1 MLKRPSSRRRH
12 APQEVQI
19 NLVPMLDA
27 LVTMIAFL
35 MFTMAFLSL
44 NMIES
49 PLPAR
54 SETPPQTSNEKP
66 LQLTVSVNAGDVVIW
81 SPFNRIKS
89 VTIPHLDSGK
99 GRVNAIQIHD
109 ELVKIKREFPAENH
123 VVVMPQANIPYDTLV
138 EVMDAARTIEKTD
151 GVISVPNAAGV
162 PEQLKV
168 LFQNVVFGNILGEQ

>member
-12 APQEVQI
+12 PPQEVQI

-44 NMIES
+44 NMIET

-54 SETPPQTSNEKP
+54 SETAPEVKEQKP
-66 LQLTVSVNAGDVVIW
+66 LQLTVTVNERDVMIW

-89 VTIPHLDSGK
+89 VTVPHLESGN
-99 GRVNAIQIHD
+99 GRVNAILVHD
-109 ELVKIKREFPAENH
+109 ELVKIKREFPGENNL
-123 VVVMPQANIPYDTLV
+123 VIMPKGSIPYETLV

-151 GVISVPNAAGV
+151 GVISAPNSAGV

-168 LFQNVVFGNILGEQ
+168 LFQNVVFGNILGG

>member
-12 APQEVQI
+12 PPQEVQI

-49 PLPAR
+49 PLPAQ
-54 SETPPQTSNEKP
+54 SESKEQKADEPT
-66 LQLTVSVNAGDVVIW
+66 LQLTVSVNEGEVMVW

-89 VTIPHLDSGK
+89 VTIPNLDGGK
-99 GRVNAIQIHD
+99 GRVNAVQLHD
-109 ELVKIKREFPAENH
+109 ELVRIKREFPKENH
-123 VVVMPQANIPYDTLV
+123 LVVMPKANVSYETLV
-138 EVMDAARTIEKTD
+138 EVMDAARNVEKTD
-151 GVISVPNAAGV
+151 GVISVPNASGV
-162 PEQLKV
+162 PEQV
-168 LFQNVVFGNILGEQ
+168 DILFKNVVFGNIIGG